1 MNSLLTLD
9 HLSVAYGEIHALR
22 DVSLEIPSGSIVALI
37 GANGAGKSS
46 LLKAIAGAVS
56 YEGKIIYD
64 GKIMPHA
71 EPQKIAT
78 CGISL
83 VPEGRSIF
91 NNLTVLE
98 NLKLGSWN
106 HPETYQEDL
115 QRVYQFF
122 PRLQEREQQMAGTL
136 SGGEQQMLTMG
147 RALMTR
153 ARLLLLDEPSMGLA
167 PILVREIFSI
177 IGNIN
182 KAGVTI
188 FLIEQNATMALRIA
202 NQAHLIELGKI
213 TLSGTGE
220 ELLVNEKVREGYLG
234 GKN

>member
-1 MNSLLTLD
+1 MLSLH
-9 HLSVAYGEIHALR
+9 HLSVSYGEVHAVR
-22 DVSLEIPSGSIVALI
+22 DVSLEIPTGSIVALV

-46 LLKAIAGAVS
+46 LLKAIAGAVP
-56 YEGKIIYD
+56 YKGKIIFEE
-64 GKIMPHA
+64 KTLPHA
-71 EPQKIAT
+71 EPEKIAT
-78 CGISL
+78 RSISL

-91 NNLTVLE
+91 GNLTVLE
-98 NLKLGSWN
+98 NLKLGSWR
-106 HPETYQEDL
+106 HPKSYQEDL

-167 PILVREIFSI
+167 PILVQEIFSI
-177 IGNIN
+177 IDHIN
-182 KAGVTI
+182 KEGVTI

-202 NQAHLIELGKI
+202 NHAHLIELGKI

-220 ELLVNEKVREGYLG
+220 ELLANEKVREGYLG
-234 GKN
+234 KKK